1 MIYSYILTCAE
12 VASQKNLGFIKI
24 QLGNYT
30 DYV

>member
-24 QLGNYT
+24 QLG
-30 DYV
+30 